1 MAFQNSLRLILVHKS
16 SLELNTKITHTSKMH
31 WCHVPIFEGDMK
43 YTKSKK
49 TAREDIYGSPGIMRT
64 FFVVSGE
71 ASCTVLHLLRVLIFW
86 YSRGNWKPGTQVN
99 TAEWTNRASVKAASV
114 TLSAPQWV
122 LEEGHSE
129 VTSSI
134 YPKTDFPQKSA
145 GNAFSSPLEKLWS

>member
-16 SLELNTKITHTSKMH
+16 CLELNTKITHASKMH
-31 WCHVPIFEGDMK
+31 WCHMPIFEGDMK

-49 TAREDIYGSPGIMRT
+49 SEERT
-64 FFVVSGE
+64 STDLLASQELFFVVSGE

-129 VTSSI
+129 VTSSC